1 MKHLLAGVIAAGL
14 AAAPAA
20 AEEGDMREG
29 LDLLGEGTRLLLEG
43 LMAEMEPALKG
54 FAESLRGI
62 EGYHAPEVLP
72 NGDIIIRRKRAE
84 EAAPEAPLPEAEEIE
99 I

>member
-84 EAAPEAPLPEAEEIE
+84 EAAPGAPLPEAEEIE

>member
-1 MKHLLAGVIAAGL
+1 MKLVLAGVLAAGL
-14 AAAPAA
+14 AVTPAA
-20 AEEGDMREG
+20 AEEGEMREG

-54 FAESLRGI
+54 FADTLRGI

-72 NGDIIIRRKRAE
+72 NGDIIIRRKRDG
-84 EAAPEAPLPEAEEIE
+84 EATPEAPLPETEEVE